1 MAMLKLVII
10 AFLIY
15 VAYRLFASPPRLD
28 GRRQPHLEE
37 EEEDDEYT
45 DYEELD

>member
-1 MAMLKLVII
+1 MLKLVII

-28 GRRQPHLEE
+28 GRRQSQLEDQE
-37 EEEDDEYT
+37 QDDGYT